1 MRHLTLIR
9 HGLTEGNV
17 RRWYY
22 GALDLPLCE
31 AGADALREAAAAG
44 LYPPIGQAKILT
56 SGLLRTEQT
65 LRLLYGD
72 VPHEVWPDLREISF
86 GIFEGKSYDELNGR
100 ADYAAWLAGDWF
112 GNVPPGGESF
122 AQAQARILAG
132 LARMQ
137 AQGEDILA
145 VVHGGT
151 VLTIMQALL
160 PEEEKNGYEW
170 QPRPGGGYRLDLEAH
185 TWTPIGIQL

>member
-1 MRHLTLIR
+1 MRRLTLIR

-72 VPHEVWPDLREISF
+72 VPHEAWPELREISF

-137 AQGEDILA
+137 AQREDILA

-151 VLTIMQALL
+151 VLTIMQALF

-185 TWTPIGIQL
+185 TWTPIGIQP

>member
-1 MRHLTLIR
+1 MKCVLIR
-9 HGLTEGNV
+9 HGKTAGNLAG
-17 RRWYY
+17 RYIGCRT
-22 GALDLPLCE
+22 DEPLCPE
-31 AGADALREAAAAG
+31 GIAQLREG
-44 LYPPIGQAKILT
+44 RYPAVERVFASP
-56 SGLLRTEQT
+56 LRRCRETA
-65 LRLLYGD
+65 RLLYPAMEMEIVED
-72 VPHEVWPDLREISF
+72 FRECDF
-86 GIFEGKSYDELNGR
+86 GAFEGLSYADLNGR
-100 ADYAAWLAGDWF
+100 ADYAAWLTGDWF

-151 VLTIMQALL
+151 VLTIMQALF

-185 TWTPIGIQL
+185 TWTPIGIQP

>member
-1 MRHLTLIR
+1 M
-9 HGLTEGNV
+9 
-17 RRWYY
+17 
-22 GALDLPLCE
+22 
-31 AGADALREAAAAG
+31 
-44 LYPPIGQAKILT
+44 
-56 SGLLRTEQT
+56 
-65 LRLLYGD
+65 
-72 VPHEVWPDLREISF
+72 PHEAWPELREISF

-151 VLTIMQALL
+151 VLTIMQALF

-185 TWTPIGIQL
+185 TWTPIGIQP

>member
-1 MRHLTLIR
+1 MRRLTLIR

-44 LYPPIGQAKILT
+44 FYPPVGQAKILT

-72 VPHEVWPDLREISF
+72 VPHEVWPELREISF

-151 VLTIMQALL
+151 VLTIMQALF

-185 TWTPIGIQL
+185 TWTPIGIQP

>member
-1 MRHLTLIR
+1 MKRLILIR
-9 HGLTEGNV
+9 HSLTTGNE

-22 GALDLPLCE
+22 GSADLPLSD
-31 AGADALREAAAAG
+31 AGRALCKDKR
-44 LYPPIGQAKILT
+44 GQLPVSQSAQFAT
-56 SGLLRTEQT
+56 TGMLRTEQT
-65 LRLLYGD
+65 LAAIYGD
-72 VPHEVWPDLREISF
+72 VPHEVWPELREISF

-151 VLTIMQALL
+151 VLTIMQALF

-185 TWTPIGIQL
+185 TWTPIGIQP

>member
-1 MRHLTLIR
+1 MRRLTLIR

-17 RRWYY
+17 QRWYY

-44 LYPPIGQAKILT
+44 LYPPAGQAKILT

-72 VPHEVWPDLREISF
+72 VPHEVWPELREINF
-86 GIFEGKSYDELNGR
+86 GIFEGRSYDELNGR

-151 VLTIMQALL
+151 VLTIMQALF

-170 QPRPGGGYRLDLEAH
+170 QPRPGGGYQLDLEAH
-185 TWTPIGIQL
+185 TWTPIGIQP